1 MLIYQMPISLYSFK
15 LRLALKLKGLTIPL
29 RDPPG
34 GSYRTPAFRA
44 INPAG
49 TIPVL
54 IDGDLVLSECEAIIE
69 YLEDSKLGDPLFP
82 AGIRARA
89 RMRML
94 SRWHDLQLEPA
105 LRRLFA
111 HVVPEARDSQAVAD
125 IDRSIAG
132 KLDLVEQAIHPAGP
146 FSLGP
151 EPCLPDCGLTASLL
165 WLEALTGPLGLTAAP
180 GPRLTRILGAMTASG
195 KVADEIASYRGLL
208 ATWLASRL
216 GPPS

>member
-15 LRLALKLKGLTIPL
+15 LRLALKLKGITIAL
-29 RDPPG
+29 SEPPG
-34 GSYRTPAFRA
+34 GSYKTAAFRA

-54 IDGDLVLSECEAIIE
+54 VDGDLMLSESDAIIE
-69 YLEDSKLGDPLFP
+69 YLEDGKLGDPLFP

-105 LRRLFA
+105 LRGLFA
-111 HVVPEARDSQAVAD
+111 HVAPDTRDRAAVAD
-125 IDRSIAG
+125 IDRSMTL
-132 KLDLVEQAIHPAGP
+132 KLDLMEQALHPQGP

-165 WLEALTGPLGLTAAP
+165 WLHALARPLGLQSAP
-180 GPRLTRILGAMTASG
+180 GPRLTRLLAAMTADARA
-195 KVADEIASYRGLL
+195 ADEISGYKGLL
-208 ATWLASRL
+208 ATWVGGKLAHVS
-216 GPPS
+216 

>member
-34 GSYRTPAFRA
+34 GSYKTPAFRA

-54 IDGDLVLSECEAIIE
+54 IDGDLMISECEAIIE
-69 YLEDSKLGDPLFP
+69 YLEDAKLGDPLFP
-82 AGIRARA
+82 VDIRARA

-111 HVVPEARDSQAVAD
+111 HVAPEARDSQAVAD
-125 IDRSIAG
+125 IDHSIAG
-132 KLDLVEQAIHPAGP
+132 KLDLVEQAMHPAGP

-151 EPCLPDCGLTASLL
+151 EPYLPDCGLTASLL
-165 WLEALTGPLGLTAAP
+165 WLEALTAQLGLKAAP
-180 GPRLTRILGAMTASG
+180 GPRLTRVLAAMTRHAR
-195 KVADEIASYRGLL
+195 ATDEIAEYRGLL
-208 ATWLASRL
+208 ATWVGSKLAQTS
-216 GPPS
+216 